1 MMGRPAQRAASQR
14 KPKASKFYVISYSF
28 AHKLADF
35 DVENLEVLS
44 PGGWALRPPEGR
56 RGFPA
61 YPEKP
66 RVVIGKRR
74 KGPPPSDIEL
84 YHSYWLISDRLK
96 SVFEAVDLPAF
107 AFQACDVTLR
117 DGSPGPIHWLC
128 DVVRV
133 LEAFGEPTLA
143 EIQRYNQSTGL
154 TYAGYYA
161 LRREDLVFDE
171 SIIGASHIFRTP
183 YSHDV
188 FCDQSMKDAC
198 KKAGIK
204 GARFRDCFRKKKP
217 VAIPPLVPHVKAQD
231 GSPSLQDLSAKLLS
245 LGDNAKAI
253 SLAVAARSAL
263 RTIPLLDHLSWNKP
277 LRKQMRAGVARP
289 RMSNSAIV
297 LGTFRSAAT
306 AWVAALFPAFGMS
319 DHFHDIMHE
328 ARMAGGAE
336 DAGKTAAVSAPAAAH
351 MAMMV
356 AIRVFSHRLSES
368 ANAEAGIREY
378 SARNAGQTTAVAA
391 HGFMVAYD
399 PPTAERFYASRDPDW
414 IANREL
420 SEPERVIWDAAWDDV
435 RRLERTGEDVQSSLM
450 QPLWLMPAPQYVWD
464 DWRTLSARLLGRSKE
479 HWHVWIDWYEAR
491 LGGGGELSERNEVA
505 RVSVPNEVWAEGAAV
520 ANGHLSRLIV

>member
-1 MMGRPAQRAASQR
+1 MMGRPAQRASSQR
-14 KPKASKFYVISYSF
+14 NPKASTFYIISYSL

-35 DVENLEVLS
+35 EVENLEVLS

-56 RGFPA
+56 RGFPV

-96 SVFEAVDLPAF
+96 SVFEAADPPAC

-117 DGSPGPIHWLC
+117 DGSPGPAYWLC

-133 LEAFGEPTLA
+133 LEAFSEPTLG
-143 EIQRYNQSTGL
+143 EIQRYKQT
-154 TYAGYYA
+154 TGYYA
-161 LRREDLVFDE
+161 IRHEDLVFDE

-183 YSHDV
+183 YSLDV
-188 FCDQSMKDAC
+188 FCDQTMKDAC
-198 KKAGIK
+198 KTAGIK
-204 GARFRDCFRKKKP
+204 GARFRDCSRKKKP
-217 VAIPPLVPHVKAQD
+217 VAMRPLVPHVK

-263 RTIPLLDHLSWNKP
+263 RTIPLLDRLSWDKP
-277 LRKQMRAGVARP
+277 LRKQMRAGVAHP

-351 MAMMV
+351 GAMMC
-356 AIRVFSHRLSES
+356 AIRVFSRRLPES

-399 PPTAERFYASRDPDW
+399 PPAAERFYASRDPNW
-414 IANREL
+414 IANRERC
-420 SEPERVIWDAAWDDV
+420 EPERVIWDAAWDDV
-435 RRLERTGEDVQSSLM
+435 RRLERTGEDAQSSLM
-450 QPLWLMPAPQYVWD
+450 QPLWLTPAPQYVLD
-464 DWRTLSARLLGRSKE
+464 DWRTLSTRLLGRSNE

-491 LGGGGELSERNEVA
+491 LAGGGNLSERNEVA
-505 RVSVPNEVWAEGAAV
+505 RVSVANEMWAEGAAV